1 MLGFGEKRW
10 SPWNRLG
17 SLGRTV
23 ALRSQSLSEQI
34 ASPLI
39 RGVDAHETLLP
50 CQGRYPAKDARDQGT
65 RLQKICYAESEMRR
79 SFNIAIALMAIL
91 LLARPFDCFA
101 SGKFDRKAADCC
113 TKGKCHQSAD
123 SDPCCKASLPDGNHF
138 VSGKAADHSS
148 PQLAVISVQVPSL
161 APPQP
166 IEAPSTAV
174 SHPPPRGRTT
184 ANLPLLI

>member
-1 MLGFGEKRW
+1 MNRRESRLTVRMTN
-10 SPWNRLG
+10 WN
-17 SLGRTV
+17 SMKARTI
-23 ALRSQSLSEQI
+23 AIQPRTISQRADSKFDLLSWG
-34 ASPLI
+34 L
-39 RGVDAHETLLP
+39 
-50 CQGRYPAKDARDQGT
+50 
-65 RLQKICYAESEMRR
+65 MRR
-79 SFNIAIALMAIL
+79 SFHIAIALMAIL

-148 PQLAVISVQVPSL
+148 PLLAVISAQVPSL

-166 IEAPSTAV
+166 LEAPSIAV
-174 SHPPPRGRTT
+174 NHPPPLGRTT
-184 ANLPLLI
+184 TNLPLLI